1 VRRSRSRSRDRRD
14 DRDRKRRTD
23 DVRETEDSRGREK
36 KEKDSEREKSME
48 IEKVKE
54 KELDKHNEKP
64 SAAVGTGDIEDGEIY
79 EKLPVEEKPKPNG
92 SGPSSTAQE
101 INKKSEVGI

>member
-1 VRRSRSRSRDRRD
+1 
-14 DRDRKRRTD
+14 
-23 DVRETEDSRGREK
+23 VRETEDSRGREK